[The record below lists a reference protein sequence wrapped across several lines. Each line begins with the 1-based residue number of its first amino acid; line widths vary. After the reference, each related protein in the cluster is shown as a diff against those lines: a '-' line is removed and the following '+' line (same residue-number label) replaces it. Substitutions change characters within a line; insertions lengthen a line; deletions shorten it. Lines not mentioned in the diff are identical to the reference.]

1 LAKHIIVFDSGIGG
15 TSVLE
20 HIQNKI
26 PHAKLSY
33 LMDNKYLPYG
43 ELSFEFLTQ
52 RITSLLSNFITI
64 IEPVDL
70 LVIACNTASTQTLD
84 ILRQHFKFPIVGVVP
99 AIKPAA
105 EKTRSNKIGVLA
117 TPATVANEYTA
128 SLINNFAA
136 SCHVS
141 LYGSSSLVKLA
152 EQKFWTSNVDLKQL
166 EEELNKLYI
175 DKEIDQLVLGCT
187 HFPIIAEE
195 IKLLIN
201 SQTTLLDSGEA
212 IAKRVE
218 SLLGGV
224 KNAKVDF
231 DNKKQPV
238 KYYATAALKQTK
250 LSVRIIAS

>member
-1 LAKHIIVFDSGIGG
+1 MAKHIIVFDSGIGG

-238 KYYATAALKQTK
+238 NYYATAALKQTK